1 MSASEFMDKVKPNFY
16 ADLKNFCT
24 FLGLNPEEQDEIDYL
39 SENGLE

>member
-16 ADLKNFCT
+16 ADLKSFCI
-24 FLGLNPEEQDEIDYL
+24 FLGLNAEEQDEVDYL